1 MAKFEGIMFNDK
13 HRFVSTYLLQ
23 EPLPFE
29 DEYITRVLQF
39 IIENKKPEFASVDAH
54 TILNLILDLS
64 VHINLSPKYD

>member
-39 IIENKKPEFASVDAH
+39 IISVEER
-54 TILNLILDLS
+54 
-64 VHINLSPKYD
+64 